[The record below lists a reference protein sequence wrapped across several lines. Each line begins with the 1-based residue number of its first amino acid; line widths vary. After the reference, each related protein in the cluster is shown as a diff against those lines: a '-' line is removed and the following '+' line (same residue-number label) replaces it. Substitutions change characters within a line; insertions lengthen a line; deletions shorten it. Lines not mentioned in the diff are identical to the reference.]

1 MLALEHAVG
10 VGPLDHH
17 RGRLDAGLITV
28 QHIQH
33 LNAVAVGLG
42 PAGIHA
48 VEHLGPVLCLGAAGA
63 GVEGQD
69 GVVVVVLTVE
79 HRHKLQL
86 INGLLHTVDSLLA
99 LSGEGGV
106 VLLLDHLQQGL
117 GLLILGGELAEAL
130 QLIFDLTHLTDD
142 LLAALL
148 IIVEA
153 GHRHLVLQLSQ
164 TLLAGFDGKSV
175 PQVVHG
181 SLHAAEF
188 CFQFV
193 NGNHIEYPSSHKFA

>member
-1 MLALEHAVG
+1 MNTLLGFQITVG
-10 VGPLDHH
+10 VLSVHLEGYRFHT
-17 RGRLDAGLITV
+17 GLITV

-42 PAGIHA
+42 PAGVHA
-48 VEHLGPVLCLGAAGA
+48 VEHLGPVLRLGAAGA

-69 GVVVVVLTVE
+69 RVAVVVLTVE
-79 HRHKLQL
+79 HRHELQL
-86 INGLLHTVDSLLA
+86 IDGLLHTVDSLLA

-164 TLLAGFDGKSV
+164 TLLAGFDRKCIA
-175 PQVVHG
+175 QVI
-181 SLHAAEF
+181 F
-188 CFQFV
+188 MP
-193 NGNHIEYPSSHKFA
+193 PSFAFSSSMVII